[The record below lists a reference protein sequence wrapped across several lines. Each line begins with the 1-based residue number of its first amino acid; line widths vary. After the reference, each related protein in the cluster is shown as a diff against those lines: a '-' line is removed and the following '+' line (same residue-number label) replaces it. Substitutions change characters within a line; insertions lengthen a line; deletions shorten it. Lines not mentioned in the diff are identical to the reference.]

1 MAMITKRTMA
11 KITWIDLESPTAA
24 EIDQVVGDYKI
35 QPLVAHELMI
45 PTIRPK
51 VDLYSNVIYLIL
63 HFPAIV
69 NRPGVDRIDQEIDFV
84 IGKNFIITARYEPID
99 SIHTFTKTFEVNS
112 ILQKEPPGDHA
123 GFLFFEMLSGIYNSL
138 LHQLESI
145 KTSINDI
152 ENQIFKGREKEMVFQ
167 ISKVS
172 RDLIDFRRATS
183 LHKEVLESM
192 EIATVKFFGEDFRFY
207 IRSLIGDYYR
217 VENAIKNDME
227 FMNELRDTNNALLST
242 KQNQVMQALTVIAFI
257 ALPLTVITS
266 LFQIDTKARPI
277 VGMAND
283 FWIIAGILA
292 AVGLALYLYFKK
304 RGWL

>member
-1 MAMITKRTMA
+1 
-11 KITWIDLESPTAA
+11 
-24 EIDQVVGDYKI
+24 
-35 QPLVAHELMI
+35 
-45 PTIRPK
+45 
-51 VDLYSNVIYLIL
+51 
-63 HFPAIV
+63 
-69 NRPGVDRIDQEIDFV
+69 
-84 IGKNFIITARYEPID
+84 
-99 SIHTFTKTFEVNS
+99 
-112 ILQKEPPGDHA
+112 
-123 GFLFFEMLSGIYNSL
+123 
-138 LHQLESI
+138 
-145 KTSINDI
+145 
-152 ENQIFKGREKEMVFQ
+152 MVFQ